1 MVEILRII
9 SEQYGVNISKMI
21 IETNA
26 GIFTGL
32 FDIFVHDKQ
41 EIENLCKNIN
51 KIPEVN
57 STQRVQNLN

>member
-1 MVEILRII
+1 
-9 SEQYGVNISKMI
+9 MI